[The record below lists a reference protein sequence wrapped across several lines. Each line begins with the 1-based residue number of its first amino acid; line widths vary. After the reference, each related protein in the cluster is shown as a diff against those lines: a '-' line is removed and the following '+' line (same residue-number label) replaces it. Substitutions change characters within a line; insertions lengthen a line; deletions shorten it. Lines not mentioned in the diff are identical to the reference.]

1 MTRLFNAPED
11 FADEMVRGFVAANA
25 RYVRAVPGGV
35 ARSTVSPAGEVAVVI
50 GGGSGHYPAFGGLVG
65 PGLAHGA
72 AMGNLFASPSTQQVR
87 SVATA
92 AQQGGGVLLTYGN
105 YAGDVLNFDAAQ
117 EQLRA
122 AGIPCETVTVTDDV
136 SSAPPAE
143 KHKRRG
149 IAGDLTVFKAAGA
162 AAAEGYDLEG
172 VVRVARLANER
183 TRSFGVAFTGCTLP
197 GAAEPLFSVPEGRMA
212 VGLGIHGE
220 PGIGETEVPTAAGL
234 AELLVGRLLEEL
246 PEGVGRVEGARVV
259 PILNGLGAV
268 KYEEL
273 FVVFGRVAELLQQA
287 GLEVVDP
294 QVGEFC
300 TSFDMAGAS
309 LTLLW
314 VDEELERL
322 WSAPADTPAFR
333 RGSVAPVA
341 YAEIAETDVAA
352 DEAQVV
358 PHASDESRDAAE
370 RVADLVSIVRQTVDE
385 HVDELGRMDAI
396 AGDGDHGIGMQRGS
410 HAADAAAREAI
421 AAGAGAGTVLERAG
435 DAWSHRAGGTSG
447 ALWGLALRE
456 LGGAIGDER
465 APHAASVAAG
475 VAAASD
481 GIRSYGKAEVGDK
494 TMVDVLV
501 PFSATLTRE
510 AETGA
515 SLADAW
521 GIAADAAVAAAA
533 ATADLLPRMG
543 RARPHAE
550 KSLGTPDPGAH
561 SFALIVRAVADVLTE
576 RAGLATKGTTA

>member
-1 MTRLFNAPED
+1 MTRLYNAPED
-11 FADEMVRGFVAANA
+11 FADEMVRGFVAANG

-35 ARSTVSPAGEVAVVI
+35 VRSTVSPAGEVAVVI

-92 AQQGGGVLLTYGN
+92 AEQGGGVLFTYGN
-105 YAGDVLNFDAAQ
+105 YAGDVLNFDVAQ

-136 SSAPPAE
+136 SSAPLAE

-162 AAAEGYDLEG
+162 AAAEGYDLED

-197 GAAEPLFSVPEGRMA
+197 GAEEPLFTVPEGRMA

-220 PGIGETEVPTAAGL
+220 PGIDETDVPTAAGL

-246 PEGVGRVEGARVV
+246 PDGVATARGARVV

-273 FVVFGRVAELLQQA
+273 FVVFGRVAELLEQA

-309 LTLLW
+309 LTLFWL
-314 VDEELERL
+314 DEELERL

-333 RGSVAPVA
+333 RGSVAPVSYVDVTEA
-341 YAEIAETDVAA
+341 AAAEAKA
-352 DEAQVV
+352 V
-358 PHASDESRDAAE
+358 PAASDESRAAAE
-370 RVADLVSIVRQTVDE
+370 RLGGIVTTVRQTIDE

-410 HAADAAAREAI
+410 HAADDAARAAI

-435 DAWSHRAGGTSG
+435 DAWSDRAGGTSG
-447 ALWGLALRE
+447 ALWGVALRA
-456 LGGAIGDER
+456 LGTAIGDEQ

-481 GIRSYGKAEVGDK
+481 GIRAYGKAEVGDK
-494 TMVDVLV
+494 TMVDALV

-510 AETGA
+510 VGAGA

-521 GIAADAAVAAAA
+521 AAAADAAVAAAA

-561 SFALIVRAVADVLTE
+561 SFALIVRVVADVLAE
-576 RAGLATKGTTA
+576 RAGLATKGTNA

>member
-1 MTRLFNAPED
+1 MTRLYNAPED
-11 FADEMVRGFVAANA
+11 FADEMVRGFVAANG

-87 SVATA
+87 SVANA
-92 AQQGGGVLLTYGN
+92 AEQGGGVLLTYGN

-122 AGIPCETVTVTDDV
+122 AGIRCETVTVTDDV
-136 SSAPPAE
+136 SSAPLAE
-143 KHKRRG
+143 KQKRRG

-162 AAAEGYDLEG
+162 AAAEGYDLDG
-172 VVRVARLANER
+172 VVRIARLANER

-197 GAAEPLFSVPEGRMA
+197 GAEEPLFTVPEGRMA

-220 PGIGETEVPTAAGL
+220 PGIGETGVPTAAAL

-246 PEGVGRVEGARVV
+246 PEGVAGVAGARVV

-273 FVVFGRVAELLQQA
+273 FVVFGRVAELLREA

-309 LTLLW
+309 LTLFW

-341 YAEIAETDVAA
+341 YAEVAEADVAA
-352 DEAQVV
+352 DETQAV
-358 PHASDESRDAAE
+358 PDASDDSREAAE
-370 RVADLVSIVRQTVDE
+370 RVADLISVVRQTIDD

-410 HAADAAAREAI
+410 HAAADAAHAA
-421 AAGAGAGTVLERAG
+421 AVAGAGAGTVLERAG

-447 ALWGLALRE
+447 ALWGLALRS
-456 LGGAIGDER
+456 LGGAIGDEQ
-465 APHAASVAAG
+465 APRAASVAAG
-475 VAAASD
+475 VAAASH
-481 GIRSYGKAEVGDK
+481 GIQSYGKAQVGDK
-494 TMVDVLV
+494 TMVDALV

-510 AETGA
+510 VEAGT

-521 GIAADAAVAAAA
+521 RTAADTAVAAAA

-561 SFALIVRAVADVLTE
+561 SFALIVRAIADVLAE
-576 RAGLATKGTTA
+576 RAGLATKGIDA